1 MKVFVKTFGCA
12 YNKRD
17 SENIKG
23 ILKSSDYELVDSSEE
38 SDIIIVNSCG
48 VKSQT
53 QSKIQVYIESQDKP
67 VYLGGCLPKM
77 LDLTH
82 VKNVKGVFDTNSITR
97 LPEQISKGIKENFSN
112 EKENRLNIPIIRD
125 KEETL
130 IVPISQG
137 CVGNCHYC
145 STKFARGTLK
155 SYPIEDILTEIKNNK
170 ASLVHLTSQ
179 DNGCY
184 GFDINTNLIELL
196 RRVLELEGFKIKIG
210 MMNPQHVLKFLP
222 ELIEIYKNERVL
234 KIVHIP
240 LQSASN
246 KILKEMNRFYTVE
259 DFKKIVDEFRK
270 EVPEIHILTDI
281 IIGYPTET
289 EEDFLETK
297 ELLEKLKLNVVNLS
311 KYTARPKTYATKN
324 LKPLTSE
331 EVKRRCLVLAEV
343 IK

>member
-17 SENIKG
+17 SENIRG
-23 ILKSSDYELVDSSEE
+23 VLKNSDYELVDSSEE
-38 SDIIIVNSCG
+38 ADIVIVNSCG

-53 QSKIQVYIESQDKP
+53 QSKIIVYIESQNKP

-77 LDLTH
+77 LDLTN
-82 VKNVKGVFDTNSITR
+82 VKNVKGVFDTNSITK
-97 LPEQISKGIKENFSN
+97 LPEQISKEIKENFSDA
-112 EKENRLNIPIIRD
+112 KENRLNIPIVRE

-137 CVGNCHYC
+137 CLGNCHYC

-155 SYPIEDILTEIKNNK
+155 SYPIEEIIKEIRNNK

-184 GFDINTNLIELL
+184 GFDIKTNLIELL
-196 RRVLELEGFKIKIG
+196 RKVLEIGDFKIKLG
-210 MMNPQHVLKFLP
+210 MINPQHVLKFLP
-222 ELIEIYKNERVL
+222 ELIEIYKNERIL
-234 KIVHIP
+234 KILHIP
-240 LQSASN
+240 IQSASN
-246 KILKEMNRFYTVE
+246 KVLKEMNRYYTVE
-259 DFKKIVDEFRK
+259 DFKRIVSEFRK
-270 EVPEIHILTDI
+270 EVPEIHILTDVI
-281 IIGYPTET
+281 VGYPTET

-297 ELLEKLKLNVVNLS
+297 DLLEELKLNVVNLS
-311 KYTARPKTYATKN
+311 KFTARPKTFATKN

-331 EVKRRCLVLAEV
+331 EVKRRCLVIAK
-343 IK
+343 II

>member
-23 ILKSSDYELVDSSEE
+23 VLKNSNYELVDSSEE
-38 SDIIIVNSCG
+38 ADIIIINSCG

-53 QSKIQVYIESQDKP
+53 QSKIIVYIESQTKP

-82 VKNVKGVFDTNSITR
+82 IKNVKGVFGTNSITK
-97 LPEQISKGIKENFSN
+97 LPEQISKEIKENFSD
-112 EKENRLNIPIIRD
+112 EKENRLNIPIIRES
-125 KEETL
+125 EEKL
-130 IVPISQG
+130 IIPISQG
-137 CVGNCHYC
+137 CLGNCNYC

-155 SYPIEDILTEIKNNK
+155 SYPIVEIVKEIRNNK

-184 GFDINTNLIELL
+184 GFDINTNIIELL
-196 RRVLELEGFKIKIG
+196 RTVLELDGFNIKIG

-234 KIVHIP
+234 KIIHIP
-240 LQSASN
+240 IQSASN
-246 KILKEMNRFYTVE
+246 KVLKDMNRYYTVE
-259 DFKKIVDEFRK
+259 DFKKIVSEFRK
-270 EVPEIHILTDI
+270 EAPEIHILTDVI
-281 IIGYPTET
+281 VGYPTET

-297 ELLEKLKLNVVNLS
+297 ELLEELKLNVVNLS
-311 KYTARPKTYATKN
+311 KYTARPKTYATKH

-331 EVKRRCLVLAEV
+331 EVKRRCLVIAE
-343 IK
+343 II